1 MTAASTDCLFCKF
14 ASGAI
19 MPAVVHETGTVLAFK
34 DINPQAPTH
43 VLIIPKRHVAT
54 LNDLVAADAELMGEM
69 LLVAKRVAADAG
81 LAESGYRV
89 AINCGAG
96 AGQSVF
102 HVHLHLL
109 GGRRLDWPPG

>member
-1 MTAASTDCLFCKF
+1 MEESCLFCKF

-19 MPAVVHETGTVLAFK
+19 KPAVVLETATLLAFK

-54 LNDLVAADAELMGEM
+54 LNDLVAADAALMGE
-69 LLVAKRVAADAG
+69 LLLAAKQVAADAG
-81 LAESGYRV
+81 LSDYRV
-89 AINCGAG
+89 AVNCGAG

-109 GGRRLDWPPG
+109 GGRRMSWPPG

>member
-1 MTAASTDCLFCKF
+1 MEEACLFCKF

-19 MPAVVHETGTVLAFK
+19 KPAVVHETASVLAFK

-43 VLIIPKRHVAT
+43 VLIIPKRHIAT
-54 LNDLVAADAELMGEM
+54 LNDLVVGDAALMGE
-69 LLVAKRVAADAG
+69 LLLAAKQVAADAG
-81 LAESGYRV
+81 LADYRV

-109 GGRRLDWPPG
+109 GGRRMSWPPG

>member
-1 MTAASTDCLFCKF
+1 MSDAAADCLFCKF

-19 MPAVVHETGTVLAFK
+19 KPAVVLETASVLAFK

-43 VLIIPKRHVAT
+43 VLVIPKRHVAT
-54 LNDLVAADAELMGEM
+54 LNDLVAGDAALMGELM
-69 LLVAKRVAADAG
+69 LAAKQVAADAG
-81 LAESGYRV
+81 LADYRL
-89 AINCGAG
+89 ALNCGAG

-109 GGRRLDWPPG
+109 GGRRMSWPPG

>member
-19 MPAVVHETGTVLAFK
+19 KPAVVHETGTVLAFK

>member
-1 MTAASTDCLFCKF
+1 MSDDCLFCKF

-19 MPAVVHETGTVLAFK
+19 KPAVVLETATVLAFK

-43 VLIIPKRHVAT
+43 VLVIPKRHIAT
-54 LNDLVAADAELMGEM
+54 LNDLVAGDAALMGEL
-69 LLVAKRVAADAG
+69 LLVAKQVATVAG
-81 LAESGYRV
+81 LADYRV

-109 GGRRLDWPPG
+109 GGRRMAWPPG

>member
-1 MTAASTDCLFCKF
+1 MNDECLFCKF
-14 ASGAI
+14 ASGVI
-19 MPAVVHETGTVLAFK
+19 KPAVLLETASVLAFK

-43 VLIIPKRHVAT
+43 ALIIPKRHIAT
-54 LNDLVAADAELMGEM
+54 LNDLVAGDAALMGE
-69 LLVAKRVAADAG
+69 LLLAAKQVAADSG
-81 LAESGYRV
+81 LADYRV

-109 GGRRLDWPPG
+109 GGRRMSWPPG

>member
-1 MTAASTDCLFCKF
+1 MTDDCLFCKF

-19 MPAVVHETGTVLAFK
+19 KPAVVHETASVLAFK

-43 VLIIPKRHVAT
+43 VLIIPKRHIAT
-54 LNDLVAADAELMGEM
+54 LNDLVAGDAALMGE
-69 LLVAKRVAADAG
+69 LFLSAQQVAADAG
-81 LAESGYRV
+81 LADYRV

-109 GGRRLDWPPG
+109 GGRRMSWPPG